1 MKGLEDKT
9 VAMQVMDHDRFSHD
23 DAIGD
28 VFVPMRGVPVNTN
41 PAYWKRVQRH
51 THPKVGRQFTC
62 IMPVPGGAWR
72 HHAVTVLLPKDEQ
85 DDSGRR
91 EMPQFA
97 VQGSVRHVGC
107 ATQLSPGVSTPLH
120 FQIRT

>member
-1 MKGLEDKT
+1 MRIFLIPQITFAGHTIKGLEDVT

-51 THPKVGRQFTC
+51 THPKV
-62 IMPVPGGAWR
+62 
-72 HHAVTVLLPKDEQ
+72 TVCHL
-85 DDSGRR
+85 
-91 EMPQFA
+91 
-97 VQGSVRHVGC
+97 SV
-107 ATQLSPGVSTPLH
+107 
-120 FQIRT
+120 